1 MPQKRWK
8 QRTEDEYM
16 DTGENDLFIDRENC
30 QRSFNCQV
38 SENE

>member
-1 MPQKRWK
+1 MSIW
-8 QRTEDEYM
+8 TV

-38 SENE
+38 KMSDCS